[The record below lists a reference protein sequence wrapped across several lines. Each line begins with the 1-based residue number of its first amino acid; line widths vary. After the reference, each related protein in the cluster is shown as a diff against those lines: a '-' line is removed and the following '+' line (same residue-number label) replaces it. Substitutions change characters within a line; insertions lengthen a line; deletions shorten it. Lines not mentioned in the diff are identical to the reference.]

1 MPKEESA
8 GAVLFYEKG
17 GTIEY
22 LLLRY
27 DETGHWD
34 FPKGHIESGETEKK
48 ALQREVFEETGIKN
62 LVLAPEFKKTIKYFF
77 RQNNKTVFKTV
88 VFYLAYTKT
97 QKVKISFEHMGYKWL
112 SYADAL
118 QQLTFANAKAVLK
131 KADRYLKTR
140 VS

>member
-1 MPKEESA
+1 MPIEKSA
-8 GAVLFYEKG
+8 GAVVFTKKNKK
-17 GTIEY
+17 IEY
-22 LLLRY
+22 LLLY
-27 DETGHWD
+27 YQASHWD